1 MSVLIPSESAGS
13 DASYDK
19 MEDNSTAFEQTL
31 ISSFLISADVAHSV
45 NPNYGAKY
53 EADHRP
59 EMNKGTVLKINAN
72 ARYATNSP
80 GTALMQ
86 EVASRAQVVELPN
99 AKARSSG
106 VPLQMFVVRNDS
118 PCGSTIGPLISAKL
132 GVRTLDLGNPI
143 LSMHSIR
150 ETGGCYDV
158 AHGIALFESFYRNY
172 NELESKIIVD

>member
-1 MSVLIPSESAGS
+1 
-13 DASYDK
+13 

-80 GTALMQ
+80 GIALMQ
-86 EVASRAQVVELPN
+86 EVANRAQVVELPN

-106 VPLQMFVVRNDS
+106 VPLQLFVVRNDS
-118 PCGSTIGPLISAKL
+118 PCGGTIGKSYTICLAKL
-132 GVRTLDLGNPI
+132 QSNTL
-143 LSMHSIR
+143 R
-150 ETGGCYDV
+150 
-158 AHGIALFESFYRNY
+158 
-172 NELESKIIVD
+172 

>member
-1 MSVLIPSESAGS
+1 
-13 DASYDK
+13 

-80 GTALMQ
+80 GIALMQ

-99 AKARSSG
+99 AKARSGG

-118 PCGSTIGPLISAKL
+118 PCGGTIGP
-132 GVRTLDLGNPI
+132 V
-143 LSMHSIR
+143 
-150 ETGGCYDV
+150 GGSHFLLLRCMC
-158 AHGIALFESFYRNY
+158 
-172 NELESKIIVD
+172 